1 MCSEKT
7 KDGTVIEEEYFHT
20 STYKGKPGVVKRNTS
35 GVVVPAETAERR
47 SIGIHSHRN
56 FFHGITC
63 SRIPSGGTIL
73 RHWAMI
79 K

>member
-35 GVVVPAETAERR
+35 GVVVPAETAESVPSE
-47 SIGIHSHRN
+47 SIPIETFSMELPAAESPQVEPFSGI
-56 FFHGITC
+56 GQ
-63 SRIPSGGTIL
+63 
-73 RHWAMI
+73 
-79 K
+79 